1 MKDRL
6 IAQVICP
13 RCQKQIF
20 CSFTYEEPVINRALE
35 RAQEKGFG
43 VVYEANLRLNCICD
57 DILSGY
63 TTEAEGV

>member
-1 MKDRL
+1 MKQKDLEPLKQYL

-20 CSFTYEEPVINRALE
+20 CSFVYDEPVVKQALE

-43 VVYEANLRLNCICD
+43 VVYESNLRLNCICED
-57 DILSGY
+57 N
-63 TTEAEGV
+63 